1 MAVVLML
8 GGYSDAIEIGSI
20 AGLLASPRFSA
31 ANTNFNGNY
40 SYRVLDRGLAAL
52 IRFAQSK

>member
-1 MAVVLML
+1 MALVLML

-20 AGLLASPRFSA
+20 AGLLPGTRFSA
-31 ANTNFNGNY
+31 ANTNLNGNH